1 MRGGHVHRTD
11 VVVDAQ
17 DIVQQNMYNRDSIY
31 RPYILYIYIYYMDT
45 PNCKLQNSNSMH

>member
-31 RPYILYIYIYYMDT
+31 RPYIIYILYGYT
-45 PNCKLQNSNSMH
+45 EL